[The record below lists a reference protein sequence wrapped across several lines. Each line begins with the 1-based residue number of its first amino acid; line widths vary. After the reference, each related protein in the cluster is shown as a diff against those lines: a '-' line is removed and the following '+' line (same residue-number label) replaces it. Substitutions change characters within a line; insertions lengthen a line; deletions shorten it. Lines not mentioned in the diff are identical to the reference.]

1 MSRGRRVLLLSLVLV
16 VLLGGAG
23 VAQATINSS
32 EPTPLLMVSSSE
44 SRTDPVALP
53 GAAISGQAYIFL
65 AADHSVRRVAFY
77 LDRSTTDPASNIE
90 TIAPF
95 DLAGTD
101 QDTGKARPI
110 STL

>member
-23 VAQATINSS
+23 VGQATSNPS
-32 EPTPLLMVSSSE
+32 EPTPLFVVGSRE
-44 SRTDPVALP
+44 SRTARAARP
-53 GAAISGQAYIFL
+53 GAAIWGQAYIFL
-65 AADHSVRRVAFY
+65 AAAHSVRRVAFS
-77 LDRSTTDPASNIE
+77 LDRPPTDPASNIE

-110 STL
+110 